1 LYTASQ
7 MWLLG
12 RLIPFLLGEYE
23 DGHWQNYLLMLTIAE
38 LLLAPEITMDEVDY
52 LGVLISEHH
61 RNFVQLYPEE
71 SVLPKM
77 HYLIHT
83 PRLINQ

>member
-1 LYTASQ
+1 

-12 RLIPFLLGEYE
+12 RLIPFLLGEYVPKE
-23 DGHWQNYLLMLTIAE
+23 DTHWQNYLLILTIAE
-38 LLLAPEITMDEVDY
+38 LLLAPEIPRDEVGY
-52 LGVLISEHH
+52 LGVLIGEHH
-61 RNFVQLYPEE
+61 RDFVQLYPDE

-77 HYLIHT
+77 HYLIHA